1 MSDRPTALTPLSMT
15 ARNLVRRPM
24 RTSLTALGVGV
35 GVVAIVAFSSI
46 VNGLWG
52 TTDAAIHF
60 NDASLLVFEA
70 GIAADILSSL
80 DEDATRTKLA
90 EIPEVTFSLGSLWH
104 LLPIERQP
112 FCLVM
117 GLRIEDMERRREHM
131 IAGGYITSDDEV
143 LLGSVLSKLLD
154 KGVGDTVS
162 IRSEPY
168 DVVGIFH
175 TDVVFYNGAIVMTLP
190 RLQLLANKVGRVTSF
205 QVSLREDADP
215 HEMAVMMEERFP
227 ELAVVADVSQYNK
240 VDQGLAMANSM
251 IWAVSFV
258 ALVVGSLIVTNTM
271 WMSVLERTREIGVLR
286 AVGWSKRGIVG
297 LIVLESMGVG
307 LLGFM
312 IGCVLGIGLA
322 ELTAFLPVTEQFLDP
337 QYDAEL
343 FLLAGVIAVALSAV
357 GAVLPAWRAARISP
371 AEALR
376 YE

>member
-1 MSDRPTALTPLSMT
+1 MLDRVIALTPLSMT
-15 ARNLVRRPM
+15 ARNLYRRPM

-46 VNGLWG
+46 VRGLWG
-52 TTDAAIHF
+52 STDAAIHF

-80 DEDATRTKLA
+80 DEDDTRRKLA
-90 EIPEVTFSLGSLWH
+90 EIPEVTFSLASLWY

-112 FCLVM
+112 FCLAM
-117 GLRIEDMERRREHM
+117 GLRIEDMERRREHL
-131 IAGGYITSDDEV
+131 IAGDYIASDDEV
-143 LLGSVLSKLLD
+143 LLGSILSGLLD
-154 KGVGDTVS
+154 KDVGETVS

-168 DVVGIFH
+168 RVAGIFH
-175 TDVVFYNGAIVMTLP
+175 TDVVFYNGAIIISLP
-190 RLQLLANKVGRVTSF
+190 RLQRLASKVGRVTTF

-215 HEMAVMMEERFP
+215 HEVAAQMEERFP
-227 ELAVVADVSQYNK
+227 ELAVVADVSEYHK
-240 VDQGLAMANSM
+240 VDQGLVMANSM

-271 WMSVLERTREIGVLR
+271 WMSVLERTQEIGVLR
-286 AVGWSKRGIVG
+286 AVGWSKGGIVG

-312 IGCVLGIGLA
+312 IGCLLGVGLA
-322 ELTAFLPVTEQFLDP
+322 ELTAMLPVTEQFLDP
-337 QYDAEL
+337 QYGAGL

-357 GAVLPAWRAARISP
+357 GAVLPAWRAVRISP

>member
-1 MSDRPTALTPLSMT
+1 MLDHAIALTPLSMT
-15 ARNLVRRPM
+15 ARNLYRRPM

-46 VNGLWG
+46 VRGLWG
-52 TTDAAIHF
+52 STDAAIHF

-80 DEDATRTKLA
+80 DEDDTRKKLA
-90 EIPEVTFSLGSLWH
+90 EIPEVTFALASLWH

-112 FCLVM
+112 FCLAM

-131 IAGGYITSDDEV
+131 IAGDYIASDDEV
-143 LLGSVLSKLLD
+143 LLGSVLSQLLD
-154 KGVGDTVS
+154 KDVGDTVS

-168 DVVGIFH
+168 RVAGIFH
-175 TDVVFYNGAIVMTLP
+175 TDVVFYNGAVVVSLP

-215 HEMAVMMEERFP
+215 HEVAARMEERFP
-227 ELAVVADVSQYNK
+227 ELAVVADVSEYHK
-240 VDQGLAMANSM
+240 VDQGLVMANSM

-286 AVGWSKRGIVG
+286 AVGWSKGGIVR

-312 IGCVLGIGLA
+312 IGCLLGVGLA
-322 ELTAFLPVTEQFLDP
+322 ELTVMLPVTEQFLDP
-337 QYDAEL
+337 QYDAGL
-343 FLLAGVIAVALSAV
+343 FLLAGVVAVALSVV
-357 GAVLPAWRAARISP
+357 GAVLPAWRAVRISP